1 MAWFK
6 ERNKG
11 EGGNAVW
18 TQVDSVI
25 WTTTVVWTG
34 TTWDKEVRPS
44 ASFTLESKAALKDIW
59 NTTLSNWEDTN
70 QGRWNSGWLKES

>member
-18 TQVDSVI
+18 TQVDSII
-25 WTTTVVWTG
+25 WTTTVLWTG
-34 TTWDKEVRPS
+34 TTWDKEV
-44 ASFTLESKAALKDIW
+44 I
-59 NTTLSNWEDTN
+59 
-70 QGRWNSGWLKES
+70 SGSSWAKES